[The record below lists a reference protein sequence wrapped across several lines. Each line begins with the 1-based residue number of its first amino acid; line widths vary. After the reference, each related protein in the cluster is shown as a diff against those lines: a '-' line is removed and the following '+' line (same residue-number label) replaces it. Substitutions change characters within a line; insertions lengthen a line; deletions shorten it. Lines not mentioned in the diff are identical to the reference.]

1 MLESRVD
8 PPGAFSLARYP
19 SPLWVDTTHTYST
32 HGTAGG
38 GVRIAVFFGGSSF
51 CSSVTFLVCLF
62 VCLFASLVLVVLV
75 LLLFPSFYDKF
86 VKSITF
92 PTF

>member
-32 HGTAGG
+32 HATAGG
-38 GVRIAVFFGGSSF
+38 GVRIAVFFLGGGEAVSAVPW
-51 CSSVTFLVCLF
+51 VTFLVCLF
-62 VCLFASLVLVVLV
+62 VR
-75 LLLFPSFYDKF
+75 
-86 VKSITF
+86 
-92 PTF
+92 